1 MSLIPFL
8 MEIAHEI
15 GEMNRGI
22 DDNFG
27 FGIYP
32 HEIHSRP
39 SCGNRNKL
47 FWVPPKHRLHPY
59 ENLRKKNCC
68 PKLQKEKS
76 FDEDDGE
83 IVKSMAMSEVTNT
96 PANGFQ
102 VSVNVQQFKPN
113 ELTVKVVDN
122 HVVVDGRHDERLDE
136 HGLISRQFQRKYLIP
151 KGIDSKGITSSLS
164 SDGILTVKAPPPHK
178 PCGELERFI
187 EIQHTGPA
195 HLTVKDNNGHAEQ
208 DEEMICDN
216 PEPPQQQQ
224 QQSQQPQPQQQ
235 VQQKPIQ
242 IETNGNGE
250 AAPASE
256 EAENEKVTNNG
267 KTETTEEEKT
277 STTTSSSTT
286 NDNAAA
292 VGNSENS
299 VAVVATAAAAPAA
312 TVAAKKSEE
321 SVVVAATTTTTTT
334 NEDNTTQTPK
344 ISVVAVAAQTQPG
357 QCENGGVVAA
367 ATDTPIATAAP
378 IEAAN

>member
-47 FWVPPKHRLHPY
+47 FWVPPKHRSHPY

-76 FDEDDGE
+76 FDEDDGDV
-83 IVKSMAMSEVTNT
+83 VKSSSIGAAVAPSEVTNT
-96 PANGFQ
+96 PTNGFQ

-122 HVVVDGRHDERLDE
+122 HVVVDGRHEERLDD

-151 KGIDSKGITSSLS
+151 KGIDSKYVTSSLS
-164 SDGILTVKAPPPHK
+164 SDGILTVSAPPPLK
-178 PCGELERFI
+178 PSGEQERLI

-195 HLTVKDNNGHAEQ
+195 HLNIKGNNGHAEP
-208 DEEMICDN
+208 EEMTITDN
-216 PEPPQQQQ
+216 K
-224 QQSQQPQPQQQ
+224 QPQPQP
-235 VQQKPIQ
+235 QKP
-242 IETNGNGE
+242 ETNGNGE
-250 AAPASE
+250 AT
-256 EAENEKVTNNG
+256 EAE
-267 KTETTEEEKT
+267 
-277 STTTSSSTT
+277 
-286 NDNAAA
+286 A
-292 VGNSENS
+292 V
-299 VAVVATAAAAPAA
+299 AAAAPEPQPTETITNNSVKTAEETITAPPAA
-312 TVAAKKSEE
+312 VLTAAAKKCEE
-321 SVVVAATTTTTTT
+321 NVVVAVAATNTTTTT
-334 NEDNTTQTPK
+334 NEDTTTQTPK

-357 QCENGGVVAA
+357 QCENGGVVA
-367 ATDTPIATAAP
+367 TDTPIAAATATTAP

>member
-47 FWVPPKHRLHPY
+47 FWMPPKHRSHPY

-83 IVKSMAMSEVTNT
+83 IVKSSSAAVVASSEVTNT
-96 PANGFQ
+96 PTNGFQ
-102 VSVNVQQFKPN
+102 VSVNVQQFKPS

-122 HVVVDGRHDERLDE
+122 HVVVDGRHDERFDE

-151 KGIDSKGITSSLS
+151 KGIDSKYVTSSLS
-164 SDGILTVKAPPPHK
+164 SDGILTIRAPPPHK
-178 PCGELERFI
+178 SSGELERFI

-195 HLTVKDNNGHAEQ
+195 HLTIKDNNGHAEP
-208 DEEMICDN
+208 EEILIVEK
-216 PEPPQQQQ
+216 PL
-224 QQSQQPQPQQQ
+224 PQPQ
-235 VQQKPIQ
+235 KTIP

-250 AAPASE
+250 AAAE
-256 EAENEKVTNNG
+256 EV
-267 KTETTEEEKT
+267 
-277 STTTSSSTT
+277 
-286 NDNAAA
+286 A
-292 VGNSENS
+292 VA
-299 VAVVATAAAAPAA
+299 VAVVAAPAAAVAAPEPPQPMETNMNNSVKTAEETVTAAPAA
-312 TVAAKKSEE
+312 TATATAPAVVVTAAAKKCEE
-321 SVVVAATTTTTTT
+321 SVAVAAAATNTTTTT
-334 NEDNTTQTPK
+334 NEDTTTQTPK

-357 QCENGGVVAA
+357 QCENGGDHST
-367 ATDTPIATAAP
+367 ATDTPIAAATTTTP

>member
-83 IVKSMAMSEVTNT
+83 IVKSSSAAVASSEVTNT
-96 PANGFQ
+96 PTNGFQ

-122 HVVVDGRHDERLDE
+122 HVVVDGRHEERFDE

-151 KGIDSKGITSSLS
+151 KGIDSKFVTSSLS
-164 SDGILTVKAPPPHK
+164 SDGILTVKAPPPVK
-178 PCGELERFI
+178 ASREQERFI

-195 HLTVKDNNGHAEQ
+195 HLTVKDNNGHAEPEEDMSMSV
-208 DEEMICDN
+208 DE
-216 PEPPQQQQ
+216 P
-224 QQSQQPQPQQQ
+224 
-235 VQQKPIQ
+235 QKPKPQKTIP
-242 IETNGNGE
+242 IETNGNGQAAAEEVKE
-250 AAPASE
+250 AVAVAPPQP
-256 EAENEKVTNNG
+256 V
-267 KTETTEEEKT
+267 ETTIK
-277 STTTSSSTT
+277 
-286 NDNAAA
+286 N
-292 VGNSENS
+292 NSEP
-299 VAVVATAAAAPAA
+299 AAAAPAA
-312 TVAAKKSEE
+312 IVTAAAKKCEE
-321 SVVVAATTTTTTT
+321 NVVVAAATNTTTTT
-334 NEDNTTQTPK
+334 NEDTTTQTPK

-357 QCENGGVVAA
+357 QCENGG
-367 ATDTPIATAAP
+367 TDTPIATAAAATATTP

>member
-47 FWVPPKHRLHPY
+47 FWMPPKHRLHPY

-83 IVKSMAMSEVTNT
+83 IVKSSSAAVASSEVTNT
-96 PANGFQ
+96 PTNGFQ

-113 ELTVKVVDN
+113 ELTVKVADN
-122 HVVVDGRHDERLDE
+122 HVVVDGRHDERFDE

-151 KGIDSKGITSSLS
+151 KGIDSKYVTSSLS

-178 PCGELERFI
+178 PSGDQERFI

-195 HLTVKDNNGHAEQ
+195 HLTVKDNNGHAEP
-208 DEEMICDN
+208 EEMQIEITEK
-216 PEPPQQQQ
+216 PLPQPPQKTI
-224 QQSQQPQPQQQ
+224 P
-235 VQQKPIQ
+235 

-250 AAPASE
+250 AAVE
-256 EAENEKVTNNG
+256 EVVVVVKV
-267 KTETTEEEKT
+267 
-277 STTTSSSTT
+277 
-286 NDNAAA
+286 AAPEPPKPVEA
-292 VGNSENS
+292 VNNS
-299 VAVVATAAAAPAA
+299 VKTVEEPVVVAAPAVVTA
-312 TVAAKKSEE
+312 AAKKSEE
-321 SVVVAATTTTTTT
+321 SVVVAAAATNTTTTT
-334 NEDNTTQTPK
+334 NEDTTTQTPK

-357 QCENGGVVAA
+357 QCGNGGDHST
-367 ATDTPIATAAP
+367 ATDTPITAAAAATP